1 MVGNLNVDY
10 TTPVTSNMKVAFNVN
25 ADFSSSYIAS
35 ANLDPRTHQDGYV
48 KLGARLALGQVDDRW
63 EVALIGRNL
72 TNQRILQTA
81 SSMPLATTITRNA
94 GNAYNGIVDRPRTI
108 AVQLTGRF
116 DAAGRTVDTVLPV
129 AGASLAAASPLV

>member
-1 MVGNLNVDY
+1 MSPKWSGNLNLDY
-10 TTPVTSNMKVAFNVN
+10 TTPVTSGMKVAFNVN
-25 ADFSSSYIAS
+25 ADFSSSYIAA

-48 KLGARLALGQVDDRW
+48 KLGARLALAEVDDRW

-72 TNQRILQTA
+72 TNQRILQTG
-81 SSMPLATTITRNA
+81 SSMPLATTITGNA

-116 DAAGRTVDTVLPV
+116 
-129 AGASLAAASPLV
+129 

>member
-1 MVGNLNVDY
+1 MPTLGCGSRHEALE
-10 TTPVTSNMKVAFNVN
+10 
-25 ADFSSSYIAS
+25 
-35 ANLDPRTHQDGYV
+35 PREDTG
-48 KLGARLALGQVDDRW
+48 LEIDDRW
-63 EVALIGRNL
+63 EVAVIGRNL

-116 DAAGRTVDTVLPV
+116 
-129 AGASLAAASPLV
+129 